1 MAKKTILVVDDEESH
16 RMMLGAHLKDEGFE
30 MVEASDGQEAVD
42 KVSERFF
49 DLVLMDIRMPNMDGM
64 EALKQI
70 RQINPTIPV
79 LIMTAYGSINS
90 AVQALKSGAEDYLT
104 KPLDMER
111 THYQG

>member
-49 DLVLMDIRMPNMDGM
+49 DLVL
-64 EALKQI
+64 
-70 RQINPTIPV
+70 
-79 LIMTAYGSINS
+79 
-90 AVQALKSGAEDYLT
+90 
-104 KPLDMER
+104 
-111 THYQG
+111 